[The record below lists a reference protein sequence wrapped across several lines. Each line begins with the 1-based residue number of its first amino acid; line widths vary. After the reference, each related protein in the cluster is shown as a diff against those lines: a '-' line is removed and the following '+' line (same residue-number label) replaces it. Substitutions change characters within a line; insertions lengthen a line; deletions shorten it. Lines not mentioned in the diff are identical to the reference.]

1 MNGYKDK
8 RIQTNPNESKRIQTN
23 PNEEQD
29 STKLVIEFNNNLL
42 RTTGKSFEIDTY
54 FILKDDIVN
63 YRKLNEYQLLYIEHL
78 TEEQKIEIIKLY
90 DKMLNTIKD
99 IV

>member
-1 MNGYKDK
+1 M
-8 RIQTNPNESKRIQTN
+8 ITN
-23 PNEEQD
+23 PNEEHD
-29 STKLVIEFNNNLL
+29 SKKIIIEFNNNLL
-42 RTTGKSFEIDTY
+42 RTTGKSLEIDTY
-54 FILKDDIVN
+54 YILKDDIVN

-90 DKMLNTIKD
+90 DRMLNTIKN